1 MQSILSK
8 LNKLNKREKLA
19 IIGAG
24 ICIGLFIILQFMIFP
39 VFDKRERLHRSL
51 TAAKSALTEMVQ
63 LKAEYQAISLEAE
76 KAKARIGQRDK
87 QFTLFSF
94 LDDLAGQTG
103 VKDRIVYMKPSTS
116 ANKNSPLQVSI
127 VEMKLREVTV
137 EQLTALL
144 YRIEMSKNMVTVKRL
159 SISKEEK
166 QEGVVDSILQVETFQ
181 L

>member
-1 MQSILSK
+1 MLSILSK

-19 IIGAG
+19 IISAATC
-24 ICIGLFIILQFMIFP
+24 ICLFIVIQFIFFP
-39 VFDKRERLHRSL
+39 IFDKRERLQRSL
-51 TAAKSALTEMVQ
+51 AGARSALNEMVL
-63 LKAEYQAISLEAE
+63 LKAEYQAISQQAE
-76 KAKARIGQRDK
+76 RAKARISQRDK

-103 VKDRIVYMKPSTS
+103 LKDHIVYMKPSTS
-116 ANKNSPLQVSI
+116 VRKNSPLQLSS
-127 VEMKLREVTV
+127 VEMKLREVSL
-137 EQLTALL
+137 EQLTSFL
-144 YRIEMSKNMVTVKRL
+144 YRVEMSKNMVTVKRL